1 MLSSLKDNIANVFN
15 AHDQAKT
22 IEVKDVRSDKL
33 VYEIKDSFVTFS
45 QQLKFM
51 MGQSDDSLKKLVT
64 QVEKSN
70 II

>member
-45 QQLKFM
+45 
-51 MGQSDDSLKKLVT
+51 
-64 QVEKSN
+64 
-70 II
+70 